1 MKVLELFA
9 GIGACSKALEGIG
22 IKIDIV
28 DAVEIDKYAIK
39 SFNAIHGTNFEVQD
53 IKEWDKNL
61 KDIDLITHG
70 SPCQDF
76 SVAGKQAGGDLGSGT
91 RSSLMYETIR
101 IVGKLRP
108 KYVLWENVKN
118 ILSKK
123 HKHNFDS
130 YIETMNVLGYN
141 SYYQVLNAKDYGI
154 PQNRERV
161 YTISIRKDIDAG
173 TFKFPEKEELK
184 LRLKDMLENEVDEKY
199 YLSDKMI
206 KFFYHNE
213 QVQKE
218 KGNGFRFG
226 VSNGD
231 VVAKSVTTRAGSRM
245 DDNFIEITDAEVSR
259 IGGIFDTEKSKHQA
273 GSVYDKEGLCPTLD
287 AMQGGWRQP
296 SIMIKN
302 NTKKGYDEAVDGDS
316 VNLQYPESTT
326 RRGGVGHGVSQTLM
340 ANDSM
345 GVVLKSKDIRLKTL
359 VNQTNFEEGKVLN
372 LDLYNQTTNEN
383 LSQCLTEPHHNT
395 QRLFDGYRIRK
406 LTPKECWR
414 LMGFDDEDFEKA
426 ADVPTSNTQLYKQA
440 RELNLRTSIRK
451 DFCTTILILLTYTVV
466 YNVC

>member
-1 MKVLELFA
+1 MRTLELFA
-9 GIGACSKALEGIG
+9 GIGACSKALERIG
-22 IKIDIV
+22 IDVEIV

-39 SFNAIHGTNFEVQD
+39 SFNAIHGTDFEVQD
-53 IKEWDKNL
+53 IKEWDKDL

-76 SVAGKQAGGDLGSGT
+76 SIAGKQEGGDLGSGT

-101 IVGKLRP
+101 IVGKIRP

-130 YIETMNVLGYN
+130 YIDTMNVLGYN
-141 SYYQVLNAKDYGI
+141 SYYKVLDAKDYGV
-154 PQNRERV
+154 PQHRERV
-161 YTISIRKDIDAG
+161 YTVSIRKDIDTG
-173 TFKFPEKEELK
+173 FVFPEPMELK

-199 YLSDKMI
+199 YLSEKMI
-206 KFFYHNE
+206 NFFYKNE
-213 QVQKE
+213 QIQKE

-226 VSNGD
+226 VSDGN

-296 SIMIKN
+296 SIITVGNYMPSNHDASRI
-302 NTKKGYDEAVDGDS
+302 VDSNGLAPT
-316 VNLQYPESTT
+316 VKEN
-326 RRGGVGHGVSQTLM
+326 HGTVT
-340 ANDSM
+340 ATN
-345 GVVLKSKDIRLKTL
+345 VLKSKDIRLKSL
-359 VNQTNFEEGKVLN
+359 VDKTNFEEGKVLN

-383 LSQCLTEPHHNT
+383 ISQCLTEPHHNT

-426 ADVPTSNTQLYKQA
+426 KAIPTSNTQLYKQA
-440 RELNLRTSIRK
+440 GNSIVVNVLEKIFKNL
-451 DFCTTILILLTYTVV
+451 FEV
-466 YNVC
+466 